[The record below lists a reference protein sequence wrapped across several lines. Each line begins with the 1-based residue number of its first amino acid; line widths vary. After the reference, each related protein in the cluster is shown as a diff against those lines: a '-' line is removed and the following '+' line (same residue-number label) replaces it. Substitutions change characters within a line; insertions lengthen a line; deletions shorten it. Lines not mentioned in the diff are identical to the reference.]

1 MGEGLKK
8 VYEFNITILGSGD
21 CIDEAFQSALDNLK
35 EKNSDAI
42 VGEVIY
48 TVCRGLEEQ
57 SPENKSDN

>member
-1 MGEGLKK
+1 MKQ

-35 EKNSDAI
+35 EKNSSAI

-48 TVCRGLEEQ
+48 TICRGIEEEGLEED
-57 SPENKSDN
+57 SDN